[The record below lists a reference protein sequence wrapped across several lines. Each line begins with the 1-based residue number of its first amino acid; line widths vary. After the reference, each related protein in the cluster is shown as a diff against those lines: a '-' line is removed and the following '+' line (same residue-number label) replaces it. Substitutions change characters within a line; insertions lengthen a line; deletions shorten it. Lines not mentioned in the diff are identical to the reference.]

1 VKINIG
7 CAIICIRHCGKAMI
21 GNIESIL
28 DFDVYRNV
36 ESCKCSGS
44 NINCDWEL
52 WRDFIVYTDAT
63 NSN

>member
-1 VKINIG
+1 VKINTG
-7 CAIICIRHCGKAMI
+7 CSSICIRHCGKALI

-44 NINCDWEL
+44 NEL
-52 WRDFIVYTDAT
+52 
-63 NSN
+63 